1 MKSLKVNLVY
11 ATESKGH
18 GVATAFEE
26 VTNGLRSR
34 DDVSVSINS
43 WQECDV
49 MHVHSPDPISM
60 LHILHSKSKKVFTA
74 HQVLGSMN
82 GSIKGGKFTERIF
95 FWYVRHAFYNRVD
108 AIVAVSGTSAEILR
122 TQMKVK
128 KPVITI
134 YNTVDMSK
142 LSVNNSDRQKI
153 RKKLGI
159 KKDEFLVVG
168 NGQLQPRKR
177 LDTFIEAAR
186 MLPDVKFVWVGG
198 LPFGALGAEL
208 GHMNQLIEDAPD
220 NFYNTGML
228 PLEQARD
235 YVQAADVFFL
245 PSSQENHPMAALEA
259 AGAGVPVVLRDI
271 PEYDD
276 TFRGDALM
284 ASSDKEFVEIISKLK
299 NDPEEYKKA
308 VKGSARTAKKF
319 DNKSGASHLMNLYR
333 RLVSVDDIID
343 S

>member
-1 MKSLKVNLVY
+1 MKLLKVNLVY
-11 ATESKGH
+11 ATKSKGH

-26 VTNGLRSR
+26 VSSGLRSR
-34 DDVSVSINS
+34 DDVKVSINS
-43 WQECDV
+43 WQDCDV
-49 MHVHSPDPISM
+49 MHVHSPDPTSM
-60 LHILHSKSKKVFTA
+60 LHILRSKSKKVFTA
-74 HQVLGSMN
+74 HQVVGSMN
-82 GSIKGGKFTERIF
+82 GSIKGGKFTENIF

-108 AIVAVSGTSAEILR
+108 AIVAVSATSAKILR
-122 TQMKVK
+122 DQMKVK
-128 KPVITI
+128 TPVITI

-142 LSVNNSDRQKI
+142 LSVSETEKQKI

-159 KKDEFLVVG
+159 EKDDFVVVG

-177 LDTFIEAAR
+177 LDTFIEVAR

-208 GHMNQLIEDAPD
+208 GHMNQLIEQAPD
-220 NFYNTGML
+220 NFFNTGML
-228 PLEQARD
+228 PLNQARD
-235 YVQAADVFFL
+235 YIQAANVFFL

-259 AGAGVPVVLRDI
+259 AGAGIPVILRDI

-284 ASSDKEFVEIISKLK
+284 ASNDQGFAEIISKLK
-299 NDPEEYKKA
+299 KDPNEYQKA
-308 VKGSARTAKKF
+308 VRGSARTAKKF
-319 DNKSGASHLMNLYR
+319 DNKSGAGHLTKLYR
-333 RLVSVDDIID
+333 SLVGGDDIID